1 MRGLTKPDTLRER
14 AAQLIVPRLGS
25 NMPPAVSVA
34 DDLQRAERL
43 LEEVPVGGFVLFRGS
58 MESSP
63 AALASL
69 QDISKTPLL
78 IASDLERG
86 AGQQLSGGV
95 VFPHAMAFGHAGS
108 DRRQMVN
115 DAACQTAAEARHAG
129 VHWIF
134 GPVADIHSNPLNPII
149 STRAFG
155 SDPDE
160 CVDLTVA
167 FVQGCLE
174 GGALSTAKHFPG
186 HGDTDTDSHD
196 ALPMVSRSARVLR
209 SLELAPFRA
218 AIAAGVDS
226 VMTAHVAYPAL
237 DPSCVPATFSPMILR
252 DLLRD
257 EMGFRGVVVSDSL
270 LMGAAGE
277 AVSAR
282 AHKLV
287 QAGVD
292 VLLDI
297 SHPALALSALL
308 EAVADGSMKEELIQE
323 AFERIWA
330 MKSKVFGLAPG
341 PVGDGRALAA
351 KVATAAV
358 QVAGDLDGV
367 LAGPGPV
374 PLVVV
379 RPHTDYPDP
388 TRADSAALFDAA
400 SDQFEVY
407 SVGPDTTEEAYQD
420 LTKRI
425 VTSGRCV
432 LALVVKPAAWHKFGL
447 LPRQIEFARKVIEN
461 AETAVCC
468 LGSPDSARDLP
479 KPRATVLAFSDVE
492 ASVRAVAHLLASG
505 GR

>member
-1 MRGLTKPDTLRER
+1 MPKLRKPDSLRER
-14 AAQLIVPRLGS
+14 AAQLIMPRLGS

-34 DDLQRAERL
+34 EDLDRAERL
-43 LEEVPVGGFVLFRGS
+43 LAEVPVGGFVLFRGS
-58 MESSP
+58 MENSP
-63 AALASL
+63 AAIESL
-69 QDISKTPLL
+69 QGLSRTPLL

-95 VFPHAMAFGHAGS
+95 VFPHAMAFGQAGS
-108 DRRQMVN
+108 DRRQWVS
-115 DAACQTAAEARHAG
+115 DAARQTAAEARRAG
-129 VHWIF
+129 IHWIF
-134 GPVADIHSNPLNPII
+134 GPVADIHSNPVNPII

-160 CVDLTVA
+160 CADLTVA

-196 ALPMVSRSARVLR
+196 ALPMVSRSGRVLR
-209 SLELAPFRA
+209 GLELAPFRA

-252 DLLRD
+252 DLLRT

-297 SHPALALSALL
+297 SHPVLALSSLL
-308 EAVADGSMKEELIQE
+308 QAVANGSLKEELIQE
-323 AFERIWA
+323 AFERIWG
-330 MKSKVFGLAPG
+330 MKSKVFGLSPG
-341 PVGDGRALAA
+341 PLIDGRSLAA
-351 KVATAAV
+351 AVASAAV
-358 QVAGDLDGV
+358 QVEGDLDGV
-367 LAGPGPV
+367 LAGSGPV

-388 TRADSAALFDAA
+388 TRADSVSLLSSA
-400 SDQFEVY
+400 SERFEVY
-407 SVGPDTTEEAYQD
+407 SVGPDTSEEEFKD
-420 LTKRI
+420 LTTRI
-425 VTSGRCV
+425 KTIGRCV

-447 LPRQIEFARKVIEN
+447 LPRQTEFARIVIEN
-461 AETAVCC
+461 VGTAVCC
-468 LGSPDSARDLP
+468 LGSPDSARELP
-479 KPRATVLAFSDVE
+479 KPRATILAFSDVE
-492 ASVRAVAHLLASG
+492 ASVQAVADVLASSG
-505 GR
+505 G